1 MQYCED
7 VPAGSLFLALPPLS
21 LSLFLSFSRSA
32 SGMGGWDVDAVREE
46 RKGASTTMAT
56 SRLSASLEGW
66 SLEFFFCFFF
76 FFFLR
81 SVREKLDGQG
91 VSNFF
96 SEIDLWNF
104 FFSLGYAKKL
114 DGADVGEGRKKSVCS
129 RPFSGWDWSSKF
141 FSCDIKKLDG
151 VDIVDVVSQALEFLF
166 FPFLS
171 L

>member
-1 MQYCED
+1 MLRQRWRR
-7 VPAGSLFLALPPLS
+7 AGFQHLS
-21 LSLFLSFSRSA
+21 RVDLWNFSFA
-32 SGMGGWDVDAVREE
+32 S
-46 RKGASTTMAT
+46 
-56 SRLSASLEGW
+56 
-66 SLEFFFCFFF
+66 FF

-129 RPFSGWDWSSKF
+129 RPFSG
-141 FSCDIKKLDG
+141 
-151 VDIVDVVSQALEFLF
+151 
-166 FPFLS
+166 
-171 L
+171 